1 MLFSTLFWLYTYF
14 GKGVDGLDPGD
25 PKLDVDEEK
34 SNFKELFGDDSL
46 LLIVEDQD
54 AIPLSSD
61 LLEDG
66 LEVEE
71 ERLFGSTESK
81 GLRSIPNMIMSKLL
95 KSLILTACPFPDI
108 WEVVYY
114 LYSYFPEKIF
124 RREEFSREK

>member
-1 MLFSTLFWLYTYF
+1 M
-14 GKGVDGLDPGD
+14 DGLDPGD
-25 PKLDVDEEK
+25 PKLEVDEEK

-108 WEVVYY
+108 WEVVY
-114 LYSYFPEKIF
+114 
-124 RREEFSREK
+124 